1 MNDFEQAMNAVQG
14 QAEKP
19 IAEQDKGLF
28 EFLDK
33 QNPQPDAAANEA
45 ANDAVSE
52 VANEGVNEGVSEG
65 VDDPTEDA
73 QEVEMPQEEE
83 ENVEQ
88 TDNTDVVQDVSTNEE
103 DLLLDLE
110 AGLQPDEF
118 IAKYNDKLQELG
130 VEAKSIDEFFDKV
143 KSIDSELKEA
153 KAQVETVFA
162 NPMLKEA
169 NELARQGGDWQQY
182 LAISEVDYDAFPDA
196 TLVLYDVRASMGED
210 DANAFVEEMTEAQL
224 KFHADKVR
232 KDFKNKQ
239 GAEKEKIKTQAKE
252 YQQWFDTSV
261 EQAVKSVSAVG
272 GVKIPEQ
279 SRTKIAKLLTTYN
292 QGVNATEFNAKYF
305 LNEKGQPDFKKMS
318 EVAYKLEMFDAIVDV
333 AKRNAKTEGKKE
345 LIKTISNVRPQ
356 EQRNIADA
364 TPKKELTYQ
373 EALKKG
379 QAQLL

>member
-1 MNDFEQAMNAVQG
+1 MDNFEQAMNAVQG

-33 QNPQPDAAANEA
+33 QNPQPDATANEA
-45 ANDAVSE
+45 ANEAVNE
-52 VANEGVNEGVSEG
+52 VANEAVSEAVNEVA
-65 VDDPTEDA
+65 DDPTEGA
-73 QEVEMPQEEE
+73 EEVEIQEEE
-83 ENVEQ
+83 NIEQ
-88 TDNTDVVQDVSTNEE
+88 ADNTDVVEDVSTNEE

-118 IAKYNDKLQELG
+118 ISKYNDKLQELG

-232 KDFKNKQ
+232 RDFKSKQ

-333 AKRNAKTEGKKE
+333 AKKNAKTEGKKE
-345 LIKTISNVRPQ
+345 LMKTITNVKPQ

>member
-1 MNDFEQAMNAVQG
+1 MDNFEQAMNAVQG

-33 QNPQPDAAANEA
+33 QNPQPDATANEA
-45 ANDAVSE
+45 ANDAVTE
-52 VANEGVNEGVSEG
+52 VTNEAASEGVEL
-65 VDDPTEDA
+65 VDDPTEGA
-73 QEVEMPQEEE
+73 EEVETQEES
-83 ENVEQ
+83 ENIEQ
-88 TDNTDVVQDVSTNEE
+88 PDNTDVVEDVSTNEE

-232 KDFKNKQ
+232 KDFKSKQ
-239 GAEKEKIKTQAKE
+239 SAEKEKIKTQAKE

-333 AKRNAKTEGKKE
+333 AKKNAKTEGKKE
-345 LIKTISNVRPQ
+345 LMKTITNVKPQ

>member
-1 MNDFEQAMNAVQG
+1 MNAVQG

-33 QNPQPDAAANEA
+33 QNPQPDATANAA
-45 ANDAVSE
+45 ANDAVNE
-52 VANEGVNEGVSEG
+52 VTNDAANEGVELA
-65 VDDPTEDA
+65 DDPTEDA
-73 QEVEMPQEEE
+73 ESVETQEEA
-83 ENVEQ
+83 ENIEQ
-88 TDNTDVVQDVSTNEE
+88 PDNTDVVEDVSTNEE

-232 KDFKNKQ
+232 KDFKSKQ
-239 GAEKEKIKTQAKE
+239 SAEKEKIKTQAKE

-333 AKRNAKTEGKKE
+333 AKKNAKTEGKKE
-345 LIKTISNVRPQ
+345 LMKTITNVKPQ

>member
-1 MNDFEQAMNAVQG
+1 MDNFEQAMNAVQG

-33 QNPQPDAAANEA
+33 QNPQPDATANEA
-45 ANDAVSE
+45 ANEAVNE
-52 VANEGVNEGVSEG
+52 VANEAVSEAVNEVA
-65 VDDPTEDA
+65 DDPTEGA
-73 QEVEMPQEEE
+73 EGVEIQEEE
-83 ENVEQ
+83 NIEQ
-88 TDNTDVVQDVSTNEE
+88 ADNTDVVEDVSTNEE

-118 IAKYNDKLQELG
+118 ISKYNDKLQELG

-232 KDFKNKQ
+232 KDFKSKQ

-333 AKRNAKTEGKKE
+333 AKKNAKTEGKKE
-345 LIKTISNVRPQ
+345 LMKTITNVKPQ

>member
-1 MNDFEQAMNAVQG
+1 MDNFEQAMNAVQG

-33 QNPQPDAAANEA
+33 QNPQPDATANAA

-52 VANEGVNEGVSEG
+52 VTNEAANEGVEL
-65 VDDPTEDA
+65 VDDPTEGAEEVEA
-73 QEVEMPQEEE
+73 QEA
-83 ENVEQ
+83 ENIEQ
-88 TDNTDVVQDVSTNEE
+88 PDNTDVVEDVSTNEE

-232 KDFKNKQ
+232 KDFKSKQ
-239 GAEKEKIKTQAKE
+239 SAEKEKIKTQAKE

-333 AKRNAKTEGKKE
+333 AKKNAKTEGKKE
-345 LIKTISNVRPQ
+345 LMKTITNVKPQ

>member
-1 MNDFEQAMNAVQG
+1 MDNFEQAMNAVQG

-33 QNPQPDAAANEA
+33 QNPQPDATANAA

-52 VANEGVNEGVSEG
+52 VTNEATNEGAEL
-65 VDDPTEDA
+65 VDDPTEGAEEVEA
-73 QEVEMPQEEE
+73 QEA
-83 ENVEQ
+83 ENIEQ
-88 TDNTDVVQDVSTNEE
+88 PDNTDVVEDVSTNEE

-232 KDFKNKQ
+232 KDFKSKQ
-239 GAEKEKIKTQAKE
+239 SAEKEKIKTQAKE

-333 AKRNAKTEGKKE
+333 AKKNAKTEGKKE
-345 LIKTISNVRPQ
+345 LMKTITNVKPQ

>member
-1 MNDFEQAMNAVQG
+1 MDNFEQAMNAVQG

-33 QNPQPDAAANEA
+33 QNPQPDATANEA
-45 ANDAVSE
+45 ANEAVNE
-52 VANEGVNEGVSEG
+52 VANEAVNEVA
-65 VDDPTEDA
+65 DDPTEGA
-73 QEVEMPQEEE
+73 EGVEIQEEE
-83 ENVEQ
+83 NIEQ
-88 TDNTDVVQDVSTNEE
+88 ADNTDVVEDVSTNEE

-118 IAKYNDKLQELG
+118 ISKYNDKLQELG

-232 KDFKNKQ
+232 KDFKSKQ

-333 AKRNAKTEGKKE
+333 AKKNAKTEGKKE
-345 LIKTISNVRPQ
+345 LMKTITNVKPQ

>member
-1 MNDFEQAMNAVQG
+1 MDNFEQAMNAVQG

-33 QNPQPDAAANEA
+33 QNPQPDATANEA
-45 ANDAVSE
+45 ANEAVNE
-52 VANEGVNEGVSEG
+52 VANEAVSEAVNEVA
-65 VDDPTEDA
+65 DDPTEGA
-73 QEVEMPQEEE
+73 EEVEIQEEE
-83 ENVEQ
+83 NIEQ
-88 TDNTDVVQDVSTNEE
+88 ADNTDVVEDVSTNEE

-118 IAKYNDKLQELG
+118 ISKYNDKLQELG

-232 KDFKNKQ
+232 RDFKSKQ
-239 GAEKEKIKTQAKE
+239 SAEKEKIKTQAKE

-333 AKRNAKTEGKKE
+333 AKKNAKTEGKKE
-345 LIKTISNVRPQ
+345 LMKTITNVKPQ

>member
-1 MNDFEQAMNAVQG
+1 MDNFEQAMNAVQG

-33 QNPQPDAAANEA
+33 QNPQPDATANEA
-45 ANDAVSE
+45 ANEAVNE
-52 VANEGVNEGVSEG
+52 VANEAVNEVT
-65 VDDPTEDA
+65 DDPTEGA
-73 QEVEMPQEEE
+73 EGVEIQEEE
-83 ENVEQ
+83 NIEQ
-88 TDNTDVVQDVSTNEE
+88 ADNTDVVEDVSTNEE

-118 IAKYNDKLQELG
+118 ISKYNDKLQELG

-232 KDFKNKQ
+232 RDFKSKQ

-333 AKRNAKTEGKKE
+333 AKKNAKTEGKKE
-345 LIKTISNVRPQ
+345 LMKTITNVKPQ

>member
-1 MNDFEQAMNAVQG
+1 MDNFEQAMNAVQG

-33 QNPQPDAAANEA
+33 QNPQPDATANEA
-45 ANDAVSE
+45 ANEAVNE
-52 VANEGVNEGVSEG
+52 VANEAVSEAVNEVA
-65 VDDPTEDA
+65 DDPTEGA
-73 QEVEMPQEEE
+73 EGVEIQEEE
-83 ENVEQ
+83 NIEQ
-88 TDNTDVVQDVSTNEE
+88 ADNTDVVEDVSTNEE

-118 IAKYNDKLQELG
+118 ISKYNDKLQELG

-232 KDFKNKQ
+232 RDFKSKQ

-333 AKRNAKTEGKKE
+333 AKKNAKTEGKKE
-345 LIKTISNVRPQ
+345 LMKTITNVKPQ

>member
-1 MNDFEQAMNAVQG
+1 MDNFEQAMNAVQG

-33 QNPQPDAAANEA
+33 QNPQPDATANEA
-45 ANDAVSE
+45 ANEAVNE
-52 VANEGVNEGVSEG
+52 VANEAVSEAVNEVA
-65 VDDPTEDA
+65 DDPTEGA
-73 QEVEMPQEEE
+73 EGVEIQEEE
-83 ENVEQ
+83 NIEQ
-88 TDNTDVVQDVSTNEE
+88 ADNTDVVEDVSTNEE

-118 IAKYNDKLQELG
+118 ISKYNDKLQELG

-232 KDFKNKQ
+232 RDFKSKQ

-261 EQAVKSVSAVG
+261 EQAVKSVSGGG

-333 AKRNAKTEGKKE
+333 AKKNAKTEGKKE
-345 LIKTISNVRPQ
+345 LMKTITNVKPQ

>member
-1 MNDFEQAMNAVQG
+1 M
-14 QAEKP
+14 
-19 IAEQDKGLF
+19 
-28 EFLDK
+28 
-33 QNPQPDAAANEA
+33 
-45 ANDAVSE
+45 
-52 VANEGVNEGVSEG
+52 
-65 VDDPTEDA
+65 
-73 QEVEMPQEEE
+73 
-83 ENVEQ
+83 
-88 TDNTDVVQDVSTNEE
+88 
-103 DLLLDLE
+103 LLDLE

-118 IAKYNDKLQELG
+118 ISKYNDKLQELG

-232 KDFKNKQ
+232 RDFKSKQ

-333 AKRNAKTEGKKE
+333 AKKNAKTEGKKE
-345 LIKTISNVRPQ
+345 LMKTITNVKPQ

>member
-1 MNDFEQAMNAVQG
+1 MDNFEQAMNAVQG

-33 QNPQPDAAANEA
+33 QNPQPDATANEA
-45 ANDAVSE
+45 ANEAVNE
-52 VANEGVNEGVSEG
+52 VANEAVNEVA
-65 VDDPTEDA
+65 DDPTEGA
-73 QEVEMPQEEE
+73 EGVEIQEEE
-83 ENVEQ
+83 NIEQ
-88 TDNTDVVQDVSTNEE
+88 ADNTDVVEDVSTNEE

-118 IAKYNDKLQELG
+118 ISKYNDKLQELG

-232 KDFKNKQ
+232 RDFKSKQ
-239 GAEKEKIKTQAKE
+239 SAEKEKIKTQAKE

-333 AKRNAKTEGKKE
+333 AKKNAKTEGKKE
-345 LIKTISNVRPQ
+345 LMKTITNVKPQ

>member
-1 MNDFEQAMNAVQG
+1 MDNFEQAMNAVQG

-33 QNPQPDAAANEA
+33 QNPQPDATANEA
-45 ANDAVSE
+45 ANEAVNE
-52 VANEGVNEGVSEG
+52 VANEAVSEAVNEVA
-65 VDDPTEDA
+65 DDPTEGA
-73 QEVEMPQEEE
+73 EEVEIQEEE
-83 ENVEQ
+83 NIEQ
-88 TDNTDVVQDVSTNEE
+88 ADNTDVVEDVSTNEE

-118 IAKYNDKLQELG
+118 ISKYNDKLQELG

-232 KDFKNKQ
+232 KDFKSKQ

-333 AKRNAKTEGKKE
+333 AKKNAKTEGKKE
-345 LIKTISNVRPQ
+345 LMKTITNVKPQ

-379 QAQLL
+379 QVQLL

>member
-1 MNDFEQAMNAVQG
+1 MDNFEQAMNAVQG

-33 QNPQPDAAANEA
+33 QNPQPDATANAA

-52 VANEGVNEGVSEG
+52 VTNEAANEGAEL
-65 VDDPTEDA
+65 VDDPTEGAEEVEA
-73 QEVEMPQEEE
+73 QEA
-83 ENVEQ
+83 ENIEQ
-88 TDNTDVVQDVSTNEE
+88 ADNTDVVEDVSTNEE

-232 KDFKNKQ
+232 KDFKSKQ
-239 GAEKEKIKTQAKE
+239 SAEKEKIKTQAKE

-333 AKRNAKTEGKKE
+333 AKKNAKTEGKKE
-345 LIKTISNVRPQ
+345 LMKTITNVKPQ

>member
-1 MNDFEQAMNAVQG
+1 MDNFEQAMNAVQG

-33 QNPQPDAAANEA
+33 QNPQPDATANEA
-45 ANDAVSE
+45 ANEAVNE
-52 VANEGVNEGVSEG
+52 VANEAVSEAVNEVA
-65 VDDPTEDA
+65 DDPTEGA
-73 QEVEMPQEEE
+73 ESVETQEEE
-83 ENVEQ
+83 NIEQ
-88 TDNTDVVQDVSTNEE
+88 PDNTDVVEDVSTNEE

-118 IAKYNDKLQELG
+118 ISKYNDKLQELG

-182 LAISEVDYDAFPDA
+182 LAISEVDYDAFPDT

-232 KDFKNKQ
+232 KDFKSKQ

-333 AKRNAKTEGKKE
+333 AKKNAKTEGKKE
-345 LIKTISNVRPQ
+345 LMKTITNVKPQ

>member
-1 MNDFEQAMNAVQG
+1 MDNFEQAMNAVQG

-33 QNPQPDAAANEA
+33 QNPQPDATANEA
-45 ANDAVSE
+45 ANDAVNE
-52 VANEGVNEGVSEG
+52 ATNEGVNEGVELA
-65 VDDPTEDA
+65 DDPTEDA
-73 QEVEMPQEEE
+73 ESVETQEEA
-83 ENVEQ
+83 ENIEQ
-88 TDNTDVVQDVSTNEE
+88 PDNTDGVEDVSTNEE

-232 KDFKNKQ
+232 KDFKSKQ

-333 AKRNAKTEGKKE
+333 AKKNAKTEGKKE
-345 LIKTISNVRPQ
+345 LMKTITNVKPQ

>member
-1 MNDFEQAMNAVQG
+1 MDNFEQAMNAVQG

-33 QNPQPDAAANEA
+33 QNPQPDATANAA
-45 ANDAVSE
+45 ANDAVNE
-52 VANEGVNEGVSEG
+52 VTNEAANEGVELA
-65 VDDPTEDA
+65 DDPTEGAEEVEA
-73 QEVEMPQEEE
+73 QEA
-83 ENVEQ
+83 ENIEQ
-88 TDNTDVVQDVSTNEE
+88 PDNTDVVEDVSTNEE

-232 KDFKNKQ
+232 KDFKSKQ
-239 GAEKEKIKTQAKE
+239 SAEKEKIKTQAKE

-333 AKRNAKTEGKKE
+333 AKKNAKTEGKKE
-345 LIKTISNVRPQ
+345 LMKTITNVKPQ

>member
-1 MNDFEQAMNAVQG
+1 MDNFEQAMNAVQG

-33 QNPQPDAAANEA
+33 QNPQPDATANEA
-45 ANDAVSE
+45 ANDAVNE
-52 VANEGVNEGVSEG
+52 ATNEGVNEGVELA
-65 VDDPTEDA
+65 DDPTEDA
-73 QEVEMPQEEE
+73 ESVETQEEA
-83 ENVEQ
+83 ENIEQ
-88 TDNTDVVQDVSTNEE
+88 PDNTDVVEDVSTNEE

-232 KDFKNKQ
+232 KDFKSKQ

-333 AKRNAKTEGKKE
+333 AKKNAKTEGKKE
-345 LIKTISNVRPQ
+345 LMKTITNVKPQ

>member
-1 MNDFEQAMNAVQG
+1 MDNFEQAMNAVQG

-33 QNPQPDAAANEA
+33 QNPQPDATANAA
-45 ANDAVSE
+45 ANDAVNE
-52 VANEGVNEGVSEG
+52 VTNDAANEGVELA
-65 VDDPTEDA
+65 DDPTEDA
-73 QEVEMPQEEE
+73 ESVETQEEA
-83 ENVEQ
+83 ENIEQ
-88 TDNTDVVQDVSTNEE
+88 PDNTDVVEDVSTNEE

-232 KDFKNKQ
+232 KDFKSKQ
-239 GAEKEKIKTQAKE
+239 SAEKEKIKTQAKE

-333 AKRNAKTEGKKE
+333 AKKNAKTEGKKE
-345 LIKTISNVRPQ
+345 LMKTITNVKPQ

>member
-1 MNDFEQAMNAVQG
+1 MDNFEQAMNAVQG

-45 ANDAVSE
+45 ANGAVSE
-52 VANEGVNEGVSEG
+52 VANEATNEGAEL
-65 VDDPTEDA
+65 VDDPTEGAEEVEA
-73 QEVEMPQEEE
+73 QEA
-83 ENVEQ
+83 ENIEQ
-88 TDNTDVVQDVSTNEE
+88 ADNTDVVEDVSTNEE

-232 KDFKNKQ
+232 KDFKSKQ
-239 GAEKEKIKTQAKE
+239 SAEKEKIKTQAKE

-333 AKRNAKTEGKKE
+333 AKKNAKTEGKKE
-345 LIKTISNVRPQ
+345 LMKTITNVKPQ

>member
-1 MNDFEQAMNAVQG
+1 MDNFEQAMNAVQG

-33 QNPQPDAAANEA
+33 QNPQPDATANEA
-45 ANDAVSE
+45 ANEAVNE
-52 VANEGVNEGVSEG
+52 VANEAVSEAVNEVA
-65 VDDPTEDA
+65 DDPTDGAEG
-73 QEVEMPQEEE
+73 VEIQEEE
-83 ENVEQ
+83 NIEQ
-88 TDNTDVVQDVSTNEE
+88 ADNTDVVEDVSTNEE

-118 IAKYNDKLQELG
+118 ISKYNDKLQELG

-232 KDFKNKQ
+232 RDFKSKQ

-333 AKRNAKTEGKKE
+333 AKKNAKTEGKKE
-345 LIKTISNVRPQ
+345 LMKTITNVKPQ

>member
-1 MNDFEQAMNAVQG
+1 MDNFEQAMNAVQG

-33 QNPQPDAAANEA
+33 QNPQPDATANAA

-52 VANEGVNEGVSEG
+52 VTNEATNEGAEL
-65 VDDPTEDA
+65 VDDPTEGAEEVEA
-73 QEVEMPQEEE
+73 QEA
-83 ENVEQ
+83 ENIEQ
-88 TDNTDVVQDVSTNEE
+88 ADNTDVVEDVSTNEE

-232 KDFKNKQ
+232 KDFKSKQ
-239 GAEKEKIKTQAKE
+239 SAEKEKIKTQAKE

-333 AKRNAKTEGKKE
+333 AKKNAKTEGKKE
-345 LIKTISNVRPQ
+345 LMKTITNVKPQ

>member
-1 MNDFEQAMNAVQG
+1 MDNFEQAMNAVQG

-33 QNPQPDAAANEA
+33 QNPQPDATANEA
-45 ANDAVSE
+45 ANEAVNE
-52 VANEGVNEGVSEG
+52 VANEAVNEVA
-65 VDDPTEDA
+65 DDPTEGA
-73 QEVEMPQEEE
+73 EEVEIQEEE
-83 ENVEQ
+83 NIEQ
-88 TDNTDVVQDVSTNEE
+88 ADNTDVVEDVSTNEE

-118 IAKYNDKLQELG
+118 ISKYNDKLQELG

-143 KSIDSELKEA
+143 KSIDSERKEA

-182 LAISEVDYDAFPDA
+182 LAISEVDYDAFPDT

-232 KDFKNKQ
+232 KDFKSKQ
-239 GAEKEKIKTQAKE
+239 SAEKEKIKTQAKE

-333 AKRNAKTEGKKE
+333 AKKNAKTEGKKE
-345 LIKTISNVRPQ
+345 LMKTITNVKPQ

>member
-1 MNDFEQAMNAVQG
+1 MDNFEQAMNAVQG

-33 QNPQPDAAANEA
+33 QNPQPDATANEA
-45 ANDAVSE
+45 ANDAVNE
-52 VANEGVNEGVSEG
+52 ATNEGVNEGVELA
-65 VDDPTEDA
+65 DDPTEDA
-73 QEVEMPQEEE
+73 ESVETQEEA
-83 ENVEQ
+83 ENIEQ
-88 TDNTDVVQDVSTNEE
+88 PDNTDGVEDVSTNEE

-143 KSIDSELKEA
+143 KSIDSELKEG

-232 KDFKNKQ
+232 KDFKSKQ
-239 GAEKEKIKTQAKE
+239 SAEKEKIKTQAKE

-333 AKRNAKTEGKKE
+333 AKKNAKTEGKKE
-345 LIKTISNVRPQ
+345 LMKTITNVKPQ

>member
-1 MNDFEQAMNAVQG
+1 MDNFEQAMNAVQG

-33 QNPQPDAAANEA
+33 QNPQPDATANEA
-45 ANDAVSE
+45 ANEAVNE
-52 VANEGVNEGVSEG
+52 VANEAVSEAVNEVA
-65 VDDPTEDA
+65 DDPTEGA
-73 QEVEMPQEEE
+73 EEVEIQEEE
-83 ENVEQ
+83 NIEQ
-88 TDNTDVVQDVSTNEE
+88 ADNTDVVEDVSTNEE

-118 IAKYNDKLQELG
+118 ISKYNDKLQELG

-232 KDFKNKQ
+232 KDFKSKQ

-333 AKRNAKTEGKKE
+333 AKKNAKTEGKKE
-345 LIKTISNVRPQ
+345 LMKTITNVKPQ

>member
-1 MNDFEQAMNAVQG
+1 MDNFEQAMNAVQG

-33 QNPQPDAAANEA
+33 QNPQPDATANEA
-45 ANDAVSE
+45 ANEAVNE
-52 VANEGVNEGVSEG
+52 VANEAVSEAVNEVA
-65 VDDPTEDA
+65 DDPTEGA
-73 QEVEMPQEEE
+73 EGVEIQEEE
-83 ENVEQ
+83 NIEQ
-88 TDNTDVVQDVSTNEE
+88 ADNTDVVEDVSTNEE

-118 IAKYNDKLQELG
+118 ISKYNDKLQELG

-232 KDFKNKQ
+232 RDFKSKQ
-239 GAEKEKIKTQAKE
+239 SAEKEKIKTQAKE

-333 AKRNAKTEGKKE
+333 AKKNAKTEGKKE
-345 LIKTISNVRPQ
+345 LMKTITNVKPQ

>member
-1 MNDFEQAMNAVQG
+1 MDNFEQAMNAVQG

-33 QNPQPDAAANEA
+33 QNPQPDATANEA
-45 ANDAVSE
+45 ANEAVNE
-52 VANEGVNEGVSEG
+52 VANEAVSEAVNEVA
-65 VDDPTEDA
+65 DDPTEGA
-73 QEVEMPQEEE
+73 EEVEIQEEE
-83 ENVEQ
+83 NIEQ
-88 TDNTDVVQDVSTNEE
+88 ADNTDVVEDVSTNEE

-118 IAKYNDKLQELG
+118 ISKYNDKLQELG

-182 LAISEVDYDAFPDA
+182 LAISEVDYDALPDA

-232 KDFKNKQ
+232 RDFKSKQ

-333 AKRNAKTEGKKE
+333 AKKNAKTEGKKE
-345 LIKTISNVRPQ
+345 LMKTITNVKPQ

>member
-1 MNDFEQAMNAVQG
+1 MDNFEQAMNAVQG

-33 QNPQPDAAANEA
+33 QNPQPDATANAA
-45 ANDAVSE
+45 ANDAVNE
-52 VANEGVNEGVSEG
+52 VTNEGVNEGVELA
-65 VDDPTEDA
+65 DDPTEGAEEVEA
-73 QEVEMPQEEE
+73 QEA
-83 ENVEQ
+83 ENIEQ
-88 TDNTDVVQDVSTNEE
+88 PDNTDVVEDVSTNEE

-210 DANAFVEEMTEAQL
+210 DANEFVEEMTEAQL

-232 KDFKNKQ
+232 KDFKSKQ
-239 GAEKEKIKTQAKE
+239 SAEKEKIKTQAKE

-333 AKRNAKTEGKKE
+333 AKKNAKTEGKKE
-345 LIKTISNVRPQ
+345 LMKTITNVKPQ

>member
-1 MNDFEQAMNAVQG
+1 MDNFEQAMNAVQG

-33 QNPQPDAAANEA
+33 QNPQPDATANAAANDAVNEVANEA
-45 ANDAVSE
+45 AN
-52 VANEGVNEGVSEG
+52 EGAEL
-65 VDDPTEDA
+65 VDDPTEGAEEVEA
-73 QEVEMPQEEE
+73 QEA
-83 ENVEQ
+83 ENIEQ
-88 TDNTDVVQDVSTNEE
+88 PDNTDVVEDVSTNEE

-232 KDFKNKQ
+232 KDFKSKQ
-239 GAEKEKIKTQAKE
+239 SAEKEKIKTQAKE

-333 AKRNAKTEGKKE
+333 AKKNAKTEGKKE
-345 LIKTISNVRPQ
+345 LMKTITNVKPQ